1 MSGAKRS
8 DAFPKIPANALLH
21 RTYGLQGRV
30 MPSSDRKPKR
40 DRPDQKTTARESG
53 RGRHAH
59 RPIQPPQ
66 YFDPDE
72 PWDVQSAEALTHLY
86 ESGEGYVPQGPDDKR
101 GRPLPAQQS
110 STPESRASQD
120 PGGIDRAWLDAR
132 LAEVTDKLQASL
144 AKINPDKTV
153 EQLTHRL
160 DAIEERFK
168 EVLDRVAQRSDLDGL
183 KLIEAHVVELS
194 AHIEQTRGRLD
205 RIDTLDQRVES
216 IARKLEEGDH
226 QRLDALEQMLQ
237 DYVSEWRNSNS
248 RTAAALQQLEGTV
261 ARVGDT
267 LEALEAHKPV
277 PDMSLS
283 MLDATGPS
291 AVSRGTDPIS
301 QVYAEAARSLEP
313 DATQDI
319 LDAANYAPNTE
330 PARGEIEDT
339 SPRSSAAETQESG
352 LDRATAV
359 EGSSSLRSIRD
370 KLRQAGLLGPDDDN
384 EDPPADERPREERRT
399 SKPSLRIRRFGPNML
414 LGGGIL
420 VFGIIGYLLVNV
432 LMARPAVHHVGA
444 GQHSSR
450 PASTETAADEAIEEN
465 GRVPSTTG
473 ARMLAAPPRIE
484 GISAMA
490 AAFRGKEIVS
500 PPETAAADVPGAAA
514 YGEGEVPLLAMLPM
528 TIGPASLRQAAL
540 RGEQAA
546 QIEVAARFAAGHG
559 VERDLSQALQWY
571 TRAAAQ
577 GSAVA
582 QYRLGAF
589 YERGWGVP
597 ADLER
602 ARVWYARAAEQGNVK
617 AIHNLGVLAAAGG
630 RGDLAAAA
638 VWFAKAAEFGLPDS
652 QINLAILHQNGLG
665 LPKDLVRAY
674 KWLAL
679 AARAGDREALAR
691 IDSVRAQLS
700 PAELATGDGAVS
712 VWRARTPDAAAN
724 EPPATLSREGGR

>member
-1 MSGAKRS
+1 
-8 DAFPKIPANALLH
+8 
-21 RTYGLQGRV
+21 
-30 MPSSDRKPKR
+30 MPSSDRKTKR
-40 DRPDQKTTARESG
+40 DRPDQKTAARESG

-72 PWDVQSAEALTHLY
+72 PWDVQSAEALTRLY
-86 ESGEGYVPQGPDDKR
+86 ESGQGYVPQGPDDRR
-101 GRPLPAQQS
+101 GRPVPGQQPSTSEAPA
-110 STPESRASQD
+110 PQD
-120 PGGIDRAWLDAR
+120 PIDRAWLDAR
-132 LAEVTDKLQASL
+132 LAEVAERLQTSL
-144 AKINPDKTV
+144 AKINPDKAV

-194 AHIEQTRGRLD
+194 AHIDQTRGRLD
-205 RIDTLDQRVES
+205 RIDTLDERVES

-237 DYVSEWRNSNS
+237 DYISEWRKGNS
-248 RTAAALQQLEGTV
+248 RTAAALQQLEGAV

-267 LEALEAHKPV
+267 LEALEAHKPM

-283 MLDATGPS
+283 MLDATSTP

-313 DATQDI
+313 DATRDI

-330 PARGEIEDT
+330 PAPGETEDI
-339 SPRSSAAETQESG
+339 SPRPSASQTQESE

-359 EGSSSLRSIRD
+359 EGSPSLRGIRD
-370 KLRQAGLLGPDDDN
+370 KLRQAGLLGSDENDEPS
-384 EDPPADERPREERRT
+384 PADERPHEEPRT

-420 VFGIIGYLLVNV
+420 VFGIIGYLMVDL
-432 LMARPAVHHVGA
+432 LMARPGVHHVGA

-450 PASTETAADEAIEEN
+450 AAPTETAADEATEEDR
-465 GRVPSTTG
+465 RVPPTTG
-473 ARMLAAPPRIE
+473 GRMLAAPPRIE
-484 GISAMA
+484 GIGSAMA
-490 AAFRGKEIVS
+490 AAFRAKEIVS
-500 PPETAAADVPGAAA
+500 PPETAASDAPGAATN
-514 YGEGEVPLLAMLPM
+514 GEGQTQVLAMLPM
-528 TIGPASLRQAAL
+528 TIGPASLRQGAL
-540 RGEQAA
+540 RGDPAA
-546 QIEVAARFAAGHG
+546 QIEVAARFAAGQG

-582 QYRLGAF
+582 QYRLAAF
-589 YERGWGVP
+589 YERGWGAP

-617 AIHNLGVLAAAGG
+617 AIHNLGVLTAAGG
-630 RGDLAAAA
+630 KGDLAAAA
-638 VWFAKAAEFGLPDS
+638 GWFAKAAEFGLPDS
-652 QINLAILHQNGLG
+652 QINLAILYQNGLG
-665 LPKDLVRAY
+665 LPKDLVQAY
-674 KWLAL
+674 KWLAI
-679 AARAGDREALAR
+679 AARAGDRDALAR

-700 PAELATGDGAVS
+700 PAELATADGAVS

-724 EPPATLSREGGR
+724 EPPGTSSRAGSQ

>member
-1 MSGAKRS
+1 
-8 DAFPKIPANALLH
+8 
-21 RTYGLQGRV
+21 
-30 MPSSDRKPKR
+30 MPSSDRKTKR
-40 DRPDQKTTARESG
+40 DRPDQKTAARESG

-72 PWDVQSAEALTHLY
+72 PWDIQSAEALTRLY
-86 ESGEGYVPQGPDDKR
+86 ESGQGYVPQGPDDRR
-101 GRPLPAQQS
+101 GRPVPGQQP
-110 STPESRASQD
+110 STSEAPASQE
-120 PGGIDRAWLDAR
+120 PIDRAWLDAR
-132 LAEVTDKLQASL
+132 LAEVAERLQTSL
-144 AKINPDKTV
+144 AKINPDKAV

-194 AHIEQTRGRLD
+194 AHIDQTRGRLD
-205 RIDTLDQRVES
+205 RIDTLDERVES

-237 DYVSEWRNSNS
+237 DYISEWRKGNS
-248 RTAAALQQLEGTV
+248 RTAAALQQLEGAV

-267 LEALEAHKPV
+267 LEALEAHKPM

-283 MLDATGPS
+283 MLDATSTP

-313 DATQDI
+313 DATRDI

-330 PARGEIEDT
+330 PAPGETEDI
-339 SPRSSAAETQESG
+339 SPRPSASQTQESE

-359 EGSSSLRSIRD
+359 EGSPSLRGIRD
-370 KLRQAGLLGPDDDN
+370 KLRQAGLLGSDEND
-384 EDPPADERPREERRT
+384 EAPPADERPHEEPRT

-414 LGGGIL
+414 LGGGVL
-420 VFGIIGYLLVNV
+420 VFGIIGYLMVDL
-432 LMARPAVHHVGA
+432 LMARPGVHHVGA
-444 GQHSSR
+444 SQHSSGAA
-450 PASTETAADEAIEEN
+450 PTETAADEATEEDR
-465 GRVPSTTG
+465 RVPPTTG
-473 ARMLAAPPRIE
+473 GRMLAAPPRIE
-484 GISAMA
+484 GIGSAMA
-490 AAFRGKEIVS
+490 AAFRAKEIVS
-500 PPETAAADVPGAAA
+500 PPETAASDAPGAATN
-514 YGEGEVPLLAMLPM
+514 GEGQTQVLAMLPM
-528 TIGPASLRQAAL
+528 TIGPASLRQGAL
-540 RGEQAA
+540 RGDPAA
-546 QIEVAARFAAGHG
+546 QIEVAARFAAGQG

-582 QYRLGAF
+582 QYRLAAF
-589 YERGWGVP
+589 YERGWGAP

-617 AIHNLGVLAAAGG
+617 AIHNLGVLTAAGG
-630 RGDLAAAA
+630 KGDLAAAA
-638 VWFAKAAEFGLPDS
+638 GWFAKAAEFGLPDS
-652 QINLAILHQNGLG
+652 QINLAILYQNGLG
-665 LPKDLVRAY
+665 LPKDLVQAY
-674 KWLAL
+674 KWLAI
-679 AARAGDREALAR
+679 AARAGDRDALAR

-700 PAELATGDGAVS
+700 PAELATADGAVS

-724 EPPATLSREGGR
+724 EPPGTSSRAGSQ